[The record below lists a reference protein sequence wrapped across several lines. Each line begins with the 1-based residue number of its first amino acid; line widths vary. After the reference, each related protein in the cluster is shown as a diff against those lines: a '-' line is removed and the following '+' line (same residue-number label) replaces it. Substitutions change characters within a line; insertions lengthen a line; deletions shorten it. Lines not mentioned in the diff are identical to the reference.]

1 MGGDGI
7 CGSLRAAEPA
17 EACEPIKDRGGRR
30 GAGRKAFVLI
40 ARGNCSFEEKVRA
53 AQQAGF
59 DAAVVYDD
67 EEKASLY
74 SSEYHH
80 AILLNPTLGFFAIR
94 LLQLKLWLTEDFRW
108 CSLYSLHS
116 RQTIY
121 LLLQNC

>member
-17 EACEPIKDRGGRR
+17 EACEPIKDRGARR

-80 AILLNPTLGFFAIR
+80 AILLNPTLG
-94 LLQLKLWLTEDFRW
+94 LGT
-108 CSLYSLHS
+108 SLHLCNS
-116 RQTIY
+116 FAPVEVMV
-121 LLLQNC
+121 NCGISLVLIVLVA